1 MKSESGKDR
10 VDKAKDR
17 LDAKIAEMVAE
28 MADGPNHPK
37 ETSTERQQA

>member
-1 MKSESGKDR
+1 MKTESGSDR

-17 LDAKIAEMVAE
+17 LNDKIAEMVEE

-37 ETSTERQQA
+37 DTSVD